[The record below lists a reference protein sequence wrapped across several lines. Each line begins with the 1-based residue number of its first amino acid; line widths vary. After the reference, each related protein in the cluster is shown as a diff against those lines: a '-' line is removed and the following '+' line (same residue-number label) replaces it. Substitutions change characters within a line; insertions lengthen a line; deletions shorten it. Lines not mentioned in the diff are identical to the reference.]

1 MSHSENDSNGPRNL
15 AARMGRW
22 SASHWK
28 TATFGW
34 LAFVVVAFALGSAVG
49 TKQVD
54 QNDPGPGESGRMQKI
69 LDQSFKQPAGES
81 VLIQSSSSRV
91 ADPAFTSAVRD
102 VVAGASKVAVVQN
115 IRRGPVSKDG
125 HSALIQFD
133 VRGDRTKAA
142 DKIKPVLDSVAAVQ
156 QAHPGFVIGEF
167 GLASAQKGVET
178 AYGDD
183 LGKAGKLSLPVT
195 LIILLITFGALVAAG
210 IPLLLGLTAVAATFG
225 LIALPSHL
233 VPVAMEAYAMVL
245 LIGLAVGID
254 YSMFYLKRERQE
266 RAAGRSR
273 EAALATAAA
282 TSGRSVLISGVTVI
296 TAMAGMFLTGDQTFE
311 SLAFATILVVA
322 VAVLGSLTVLPA
334 VLSRLGDKV
343 DRLRVPFIGR
353 RRRPDGEGG
362 IWGAIVD
369 RVLRRPALSAAL
381 AAGFLLALAAPALQL
396 HLAPQGTE
404 SFPQSLAVIK
414 TYHRMQQAFP
424 GKALPANVVVKAPD
438 VTAPAVHAAIG
449 QLERRAIASGRMFRP
464 ITVDV
469 NRTGTVA
476 DVTIPIAGNGTD
488 AASKAAF
495 HLLRGTIV
503 PETVGAV
510 PNTESGVTGTTAG
523 WQDSADKLKSDL
535 LPVIAF
541 VLLLAF
547 ALMLLAFRSVV
558 IAAKAIVLNLLS
570 VGAAY
575 GVLVLVFQHG
585 VGKNLIGASSAN
597 GIEVVVP
604 LLLFVI
610 LFGLSMDYHVFIIS
624 RIRETFDRGANVDD
638 AVSHGIKSTAGVVT
652 SAAIVMVCVFS
663 IFATLS
669 TPFFKQFGIGLA
681 AAILIDATI
690 VRAVLL
696 PASMKLLGDW
706 NWYLPSW
713 LEWLPRLESGEL
725 EPSDEPEPE
734 PEPEPAEA
742 PKPKAPRRKRRLG
755 FARITGLILIAI
767 IALGLAYV
775 KLASGGNTVS
785 VPAGAK
791 AGQLTLHPCHYGTDA
806 GNYAADCGTLVVK
819 ENRHDPHSSLIALP
833 VTRIRAL
840 SPHPGYPVFRLQGGP
855 GITNMDFKAASRF
868 AARHDVVLVGY
879 RGVDSSTKLDCP
891 EVDSARDSARD
902 LLTRQSYTSVAAAF
916 QACAQRLERNGVDL
930 AGYTLPERVDDLD
943 AARSALGYERV
954 DLVSESAGTR
964 TAMIYAWRYPQRV
977 HRSVMLGANPPG
989 HFLWDARTT
998 GDQIRSYAALCAHDA
1013 SCRAR
1018 TPDLAASLHTAFAH
1032 LPHRF
1037 WFLPISAGDAKAAA
1051 FFGLMNATPEGDP
1064 VISAP
1069 KTLDTLVSASKGDGS
1084 GAWFLALL
1092 ARLAFPHAQVWGD
1105 VASVAGSDNGYAHR
1119 FFASNAD
1126 RGSVIGG
1133 PGTDLVWAGGKLIGN
1148 WPSSPD
1154 DREYTHVRNSNV
1166 PTLLIGG
1173 NLDFATPAQNATRDL
1188 LPHLQNGRQVVLSDL
1203 GHTDDFWTYQPRAST
1218 HLIDTF
1224 LDTGRVDTSLYTPH
1238 RIDFTPAVSHG
1249 DIAKIIV
1256 TVALAFA
1263 ALSLLSLVLMARR
1276 VRRRGRLGRKTSVLV
1291 RSVYVLVLGFGGWFG
1306 GVLIALA
1313 ALPTVP
1319 LDDGLLIGLSVAVP
1333 VGLGVA
1339 LAWVD
1344 REMTPRTRWIGVAAA
1359 TSCALVGAWLGFN
1372 AMGTLFGVIT
1382 ALVGAAAGANL
1393 GVLALD
1399 LLWDRPAPERSA
1411 DTVAA
1416 YTVPAPL

>member
-1 MSHSENDSNGPRNL
+1 MSTSGNNSNRPRNL

-34 LAFVVVAFALGSAVG
+34 LGFVVVAFALGSMVG

-91 ADPAFTSAVRD
+91 VDPAFTSAIGD
-102 VVAGASKVAVVQN
+102 VVAGVSKVAVVQN
-115 IRRGPVSKDG
+115 VRRGPVSKDR
-125 HSALIQFD
+125 HSALIEFD
-133 VRGDRTKAA
+133 IRGDRTKAA

-156 QAHPGFVIGEF
+156 RAHPGFVIGEF

-178 AYGDD
+178 AYSND

-266 RAAGRSR
+266 RAAGRSS

-353 RRRPDGEGG
+353 RRRPDGEGA

-404 SFPQSLAVIK
+404 SFPQSLAAIK
-414 TYHRMQQAFP
+414 TYHRMQHAFP

-438 VTAPAVHAAIG
+438 VTAPAVRTAIG

-469 NRTGTVA
+469 NRAGTVA

-503 PETVGAV
+503 PETVGAI

-541 VLLLAF
+541 VLVLAF

-570 VGAAY
+570 VGVAY

-624 RIRETFDRGANVDD
+624 RIRETFDGGANVDD
-638 AVSHGIKSTAGVVT
+638 AVSYGIKSTAGVVT
-652 SAAIVMVCVFS
+652 SAAIVY
-663 IFATLS
+663 
-669 TPFFKQFGIGLA
+669 GL
-681 AAILIDATI
+681 LATI
-690 VRAVLL
+690 
-696 PASMKLLGDW
+696 S
-706 NWYLPSW
+706 
-713 LEWLPRLESGEL
+713 
-725 EPSDEPEPE
+725 
-734 PEPEPAEA
+734 
-742 PKPKAPRRKRRLG
+742 
-755 FARITGLILIAI
+755 
-767 IALGLAYV
+767 V
-775 KLASGGNTVS
+775 KSTS
-785 VPAGAK
+785 V
-791 AGQLTLHPCHYGTDA
+791 
-806 GNYAADCGTLVVK
+806 V
-819 ENRHDPHSSLIALP
+819 
-833 VTRIRAL
+833 
-840 SPHPGYPVFRLQGGP
+840 
-855 GITNMDFKAASRF
+855 GITLGRISRTITRVADAPWATAASTNSRRRSTSTSLRIGR
-868 AARHDVVLVGY
+868 ARYGMKTTAI
-879 RGVDSSTKLDCP
+879 TKMGIRS
-891 EVDSARDSARD
+891 E
-902 LLTRQSYTSVAAAF
+902 
-916 QACAQRLERNGVDL
+916 
-930 AGYTLPERVDDLD
+930 LPETWKGP
-943 AARSALGYERV
+943 RS
-954 DLVSESAGTR
+954 SPPSA
-964 TAMIYAWRYPQRV
+964 
-977 HRSVMLGANPPG
+977 N
-989 HFLWDARTT
+989 
-998 GDQIRSYAALCAHDA
+998 
-1013 SCRAR
+1013 
-1018 TPDLAASLHTAFAH
+1018 
-1032 LPHRF
+1032 
-1037 WFLPISAGDAKAAA
+1037 
-1051 FFGLMNATPEGDP
+1051 
-1064 VISAP
+1064 
-1069 KTLDTLVSASKGDGS
+1069 
-1084 GAWFLALL
+1084 
-1092 ARLAFPHAQVWGD
+1092 D
-1105 VASVAGSDNGYAHR
+1105 VASAT
-1119 FFASNAD
+1119 ASRYTGNDQMRSSRREISA
-1126 RGSVIGG
+1126 SVG
-1133 PGTDLVWAGGKLIGN
+1133 P
-1148 WPSSPD
+1148 
-1154 DREYTHVRNSNV
+1154 
-1166 PTLLIGG
+1166 
-1173 NLDFATPAQNATRDL
+1173 
-1188 LPHLQNGRQVVLSDL
+1188 
-1203 GHTDDFWTYQPRAST
+1203 PR
-1218 HLIDTF
+1218 
-1224 LDTGRVDTSLYTPH
+1224 
-1238 RIDFTPAVSHG
+1238 
-1249 DIAKIIV
+1249 
-1256 TVALAFA
+1256 
-1263 ALSLLSLVLMARR
+1263 
-1276 VRRRGRLGRKTSVLV
+1276 
-1291 RSVYVLVLGFGGWFG
+1291 
-1306 GVLIALA
+1306 
-1313 ALPTVP
+1313 
-1319 LDDGLLIGLSVAVP
+1319 
-1333 VGLGVA
+1333 
-1339 LAWVD
+1339 
-1344 REMTPRTRWIGVAAA
+1344 
-1359 TSCALVGAWLGFN
+1359 
-1372 AMGTLFGVIT
+1372 
-1382 ALVGAAAGANL
+1382 
-1393 GVLALD
+1393 
-1399 LLWDRPAPERSA
+1399 
-1411 DTVAA
+1411 
-1416 YTVPAPL
+1416 